1 MTCLFATNPTD
12 ALRQR
17 VGERS
22 SAVLVWPLP
31 DSTVRRLVDKTASF
45 ESADISQVLAPSA

>member
-17 VGERS
+17 SDEGS
-22 SAVLVWPLP
+22 SAVLTWLFSVSAEPP
-31 DSTVRRLVDKTASF
+31 LVDKMASF